1 MSLMTVSGDGFC
13 VPAFCLIFA
22 ALKGYDEPETFL
34 SQLSQFCLTGADA
47 GQTELPHHA
56 STLRS
61 SRGIAGPGVLRAI
74 YCVVRTDAG
83 VSRGRAVMSKI
94 LRLAIAGV
102 LIGVGSGHASSLN
115 IVVVG
120 ASNTVGWGVGAKNAF
135 PARLHTIL
143 KERGIDAIVT
153 SSGVIGDTTAG
164 MLRRINRDVP
174 NNTNIVI
181 LQPGTNDLR
190 FFGSKQQRAANIAA
204 MIDRLRRRHIR
215 VIVLDPVIPRDFL
228 QWDGIHYTAAT
239 HSKFAM
245 TLAAQITGGQS
256 GRRLPGALMDSQGKR
271 QLTPPNEAAPFKRGP

>member
-1 MSLMTVSGDGFC
+1 MVHEFAEQSGGH
-13 VPAFCLIFA
+13 LI
-22 ALKGYDEPETFL
+22 
-34 SQLSQFCLTGADA
+34 
-47 GQTELPHHA
+47 
-56 STLRS
+56 LRS
-61 SRGIAGPGVLRAI
+61 KKGKGTTPSLVRLSRSG
-74 YCVVRTDAG
+74 
-83 VSRGRAVMSKI
+83 AVMCIMCRFAIVVFI
-94 LRLAIAGV
+94 L
-102 LIGVGSGHASSLN
+102 GVGSGHANSLN

-120 ASNTVGWGVGAKNAF
+120 ASNTAGWGVGAANAF
-135 PARLHTIL
+135 PARLQTIL
-143 KERGIDAIVT
+143 KERGIDAKVT
-153 SSGVIGDTTAG
+153 SAGVIGDTTAG
-164 MLRRINRDVP
+164 MLRRIDSAVP

-228 QWDGIHYTAAT
+228 QWDGVHYTAAT